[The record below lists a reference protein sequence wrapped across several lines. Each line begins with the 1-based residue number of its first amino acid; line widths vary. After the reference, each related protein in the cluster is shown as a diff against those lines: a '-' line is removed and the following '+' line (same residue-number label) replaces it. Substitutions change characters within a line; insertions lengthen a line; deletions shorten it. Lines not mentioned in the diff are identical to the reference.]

1 MTIQEVAEETGISA
15 YTIRFYEKC
24 GILPPIQRTE
34 SGIRQFT
41 KADVRF
47 LLFLL
52 ELKQTGMSLEEI
64 AEFTA
69 DGCLL
74 ERIQRN
80 ELSAQPVER
89 RLALLR
95 QHEQRLYEQRR
106 QLDMVLDAVHQ
117 KMDFYEHYLRD
128 QCSETTES

>member
-1 MTIQEVAEETGISA
+1 MTIQEVAEVTGISA

-41 KADVRF
+41 DADVRF
-47 LLFLL
+47 LRFLL
-52 ELKQTGMSLEEI
+52 ELKRTGMSLEEI

-74 ERIQRN
+74 ERLQRN
-80 ELSAQPVER
+80 ELPAQPVER

-95 QHEQRLYEQRR
+95 QHEQRLHEQRR

-117 KMDFYEHYLRD
+117 KIEFYEHYLRK
-128 QCSETTES
+128 

>member
-1 MTIQEVAEETGISA
+1 MTIQEVAEATGISA

-34 SGIRQFT
+34 SGIRHFT
-41 KADVRF
+41 EADIRF
-47 LLFLL
+47 LRFLL
-52 ELKQTGMSLEEI
+52 ELKRTGMSLEEI

-80 ELSAQPVER
+80 EFSAQPVER
-89 RLALLR
+89 RLAILR
-95 QHEQRLYEQRR
+95 QHKQRLHEQRR

-117 KMDFYEHYLRD
+117 KIGFYEHYLRN
-128 QCSETTES
+128 QRSETAEL